1 MRHDPL
7 WVCLTCQL
15 AATCGWRSNDN
26 LSFQTSAFM
35 QMCQTLL
42 STLCTG
48 LQYIPKA
55 RVCLGRYPT
64 PYHTDWMVKNVLWIH
79 FLGFETRE
87 FEPNFKFWHLRPT
100 QFFVIVLLLNWKFWA
115 TVLKQLG
122 RDTSFSFDQKCSLLC
137 PSYYTYRTVVF
148 EKLKVLIELTV
159 LAVTL
164 PCVRLKLL
172 DDNDT
177 V

>member
-1 MRHDPL
+1 MHIPKGCFLKRYHYFSTTSFICTDQKNQMAKIGGIDVYIKWPVPSEVMTLCQVLTHSVPKCINNCRVRDFTRHFRVRHDPL

-55 RVCLGRYPT
+55 RVCLGRYP
-64 PYHTDWMVKNVLWIH
+64 PYHTGWLVKSV
-79 FLGFETRE
+79 
-87 FEPNFKFWHLRPT
+87 
-100 QFFVIVLLLNWKFWA
+100 NWN
-115 TVLKQLG
+115 
-122 RDTSFSFDQKCSLLC
+122 S
-137 PSYYTYRTVVF
+137 
-148 EKLKVLIELTV
+148 
-159 LAVTL
+159 
-164 PCVRLKLL
+164 
-172 DDNDT
+172 
-177 V
+177 